1 MKTIKVTLASLSA
14 LLLPV
19 LAFAQ
24 METNAPGGPGASIG
38 SLPQI
43 IHAIENAA
51 GLIFGAIAV
60 IMFIIA
66 GILFLTA
73 GGEPEKVQKAR
84 SAFIWGI
91 AGVVV
96 GILAFSIIAVVGSII
111 R

>member
-1 MKTIKVTLASLSA
+1 MKKIKLTLASLSI

-19 LAFAQ
+19 MALAQ
-24 METNAPGGPGASIG
+24 MQQTAPGGTGGSIG
-38 SLPQI
+38 SLQQLI
-43 IHAIENAA
+43 NSLTNAA
-51 GLIFGAIAV
+51 GLIFGGVAV
-60 IMFIIA
+60 IMFVIA

-73 GGEPEKVQKAR
+73 GGTPEKVQAAR
-84 SAFIWGI
+84 SAFMWGV